1 MLNARN
7 MTVLALMAAPLVIG
21 PIAVGFAQGTDT
33 QQGNIRAARA
43 MPTFTP
49 PGDVFD
55 AKGCMAGKKMFII
68 PLANSNPFN
77 KAIGDAMAEAAEQ
90 VGFELRNWP
99 VSSFDPSQWMAGI
112 DVAIAEGYDLI
123 DMQGGLPPEMIQAK
137 VEEANEAGIITTTTH
152 NYDVTQTPAGFLD
165 HSTRTNYGEAGRLM
179 ADWAMVETRNNVN
192 ALIMGPDEVTPTGPL
207 KKSIFDRLNQFGGN
221 NKFIYV
227 NTPFAEWQTKIA
239 VATETAVINDPTIN
253 WILPIYDSM
262 SVFARQGLNA
272 AGRDDI
278 QIASYN
284 GTPGSLDL
292 LRAGGMQMNVGES
305 LGWVGWAGVD
315 SNMRL
320 LCDAGDVPDLNT
332 PFLIFDANNVDTSI
346 GANGRAEYNAGYGN
360 AHIPGFRSLWQL
372 DN

>member
-1 MLNARN
+1 MFDARKIA
-7 MTVLALMAAPLVIG
+7 VLAMVATPLAIG
-21 PIAVGFAQGTDT
+21 PIAVGFAQGIDT
-33 QQGNIRAARA
+33 QRGHISQARSL
-43 MPTFTP
+43 PSFTA
-49 PGDVFD
+49 PGGAFD
-55 AKGCMAGKKMFII
+55 AQSCMAGKKMFVI
-68 PLANSNPFN
+68 PLADSNPFN
-77 KAIGDAMAEAAEQ
+77 KAIGDAMAEAAGQ

-99 VSSFDPSQWMAGI
+99 VSAFDPSQWMAGI

-123 DMQGGLPPEMIQAK
+123 DMQGGLPPELIQAK
-137 VEEANEAGIITTTTH
+137 VEEANAAGIITTTTH
-152 NYDVTQTPAGFLD
+152 NYDVTQSPAAFLD

-179 ADWAMVETRNNVN
+179 ADWAMVQSGNKVN
-192 ALIMGPDEVTPTGPL
+192 ALVLGPDEVTPTGPL
-207 KKSIFDRLNQFGGN
+207 KQSIFDRLNQFGN
-221 NKFIYV
+221 TNSFIYV
-227 NTPFAEWQTKIA
+227 NTPFAEWQTKIP
-239 VATETAVINDPTIN
+239 VATETAVINDPSIN

-262 SVFARQGLNA
+262 SVFVRQGLNA

-320 LCDAGDVPDLNT
+320 LCNEGTVNDINT
-332 PFLIFDANNVDTSI
+332 PFLIFDDSNVDTSI
-346 GANGRAEYNAGYGN
+346 GANGRAEYNTGYGN
-360 AHIPGFRSLWQL
+360 AHIPGFRGLWNL

>member
-1 MLNARN
+1 MLLKDKAKFA
-7 MTVLALMAAPLVIG
+7 VLLAAPLVAGTISLG
-21 PIAVGFAQGTDT
+21 YAQGVDT
-33 QQGNIRAARA
+33 ARA
-43 MPTFTP
+43 NIQAHRALPTFDP
-49 PGDVFD
+49 PGQVFD

-68 PLANSNPFN
+68 PLSNSNPFN

-99 VSSFDPSQWMAGI
+99 VSAFDPSQWMAGI

-123 DMQGGLPPEMIQAK
+123 DMQGGLPPELIQAK
-137 VEEANEAGIITTTTH
+137 VEEANAKGIITTTTH
-152 NYDVTQTPAGFLD
+152 NYDVTQTPAAFLD
-165 HSTRTNYGEAGRLM
+165 HSTRTNYGAAGRLI
-179 ADWAMVETRNNVN
+179 ADWAIAATRGNVN

-207 KKSIFDRLNQFGGN
+207 KQSIFDRLNQLGSG

-227 NTPFAEWQTKIA
+227 NTPFAEWQTKIS
-239 VATETAVINDPTIN
+239 VATETAVVNDPTIN

-272 AGRDDI
+272 VGRDDI
-278 QIASYN
+278 GIASYN

-320 LCDAGDVPDLNT
+320 LCDKGKVNDINT
-332 PFLIFDANNVDTSI
+332 PFLIFDDNNVDTSV
-346 GANGRAEYNAGYGN
+346 GPDGRAEYNTGYGN

-372 DN
+372 N